1 MKKNNPVV
9 SVIMAV
15 RDADPWLENSLESI
29 LSQTLMHFEFLIID
43 DGSND
48 RSAEMLKKFESK
60 DSRIKVYYNDVPKG
74 LPANLNFLIKKA
86 KGSFIARMDADD
98 ISHHNR
104 LESQLVFM
112 EENKHIG
119 LCFSDVNIILD
130 NGDFLCK
137 KWSPNNIWTY
147 HFMMPYIN
155 YFTHPTAF
163 VRREAY
169 LNDGLYNE
177 SYLKGQDWNLWQQ
190 MHRRGIKF
198 GVVHETLLDYRLS
211 IVSNSA
217 SLSTSSSH
225 GLDYFKSIT
234 LIRNRNKFESLKFI
248 NKIPKKL
255 LFKYALNLF
264 IPQVVIQLAIIINA
278 KFNKNSA
285 ANKLLNQDSSF

>member
-1 MKKNNPVV
+1 MSAK
-9 SVIMAV
+9 
-15 RDADPWLENSLESI
+15 DADPWLATSIKSILVQTLES
-29 LSQTLMHFEFLIID
+29 FEFLIVD
-43 DGSND
+43 DASND
-48 RSAEMLKKFESK
+48 KTAKILEEFESY
-60 DSRIKVYYNDVPKG
+60 DSRIKVYTNNSPKG
-74 LPANLNFLIKKA
+74 LPASLNFLIKESR
-86 KGSFIARMDADD
+86 GYYIARMDADD

-112 EENKHIG
+112 EENKDIG
-119 LCFSDVNIILD
+119 LCFSDANIILD

-163 VRREAY
+163 VRRGAY

-177 SYLKGQDWNLWQQ
+177 SYPKGQDWNLWQR

-198 GVVHETLLDYRLS
+198 GVVHETLLDYRLC

-217 SLSTSSSH
+217 SLSTSSSY

-248 NKIPKKL
+248 NKIPRKL
-255 LFKYALNLF
+255 LFKYVLNLF
-264 IPQVVIQLAIIINA
+264 IPQVVMQFAIIINS
-278 KFNKNSA
+278 KLNKNSA
-285 ANKLLNQDSSF
+285 VNKLLNQDSSF